1 VASRGKASA
10 LIWVGVLME
19 QNTRVS
25 GGTDYIEAGELL
37 NIKRCLR
44 HSASFI
50 FKCFYIG
57 FSSIVTYC
65 FITNQLIPCLL

>member
-1 VASRGKASA
+1 MAIRDKVSA
-10 LIWVGVLME
+10 LIWLGVLME
-19 QNTRVS
+19 QYMTVS
-25 GGTDYIEAGELL
+25 GVTDYIEAGEHL
-37 NIKRCLR
+37 NIKRCLH

-50 FKCFYIG
+50 FKSPYIG